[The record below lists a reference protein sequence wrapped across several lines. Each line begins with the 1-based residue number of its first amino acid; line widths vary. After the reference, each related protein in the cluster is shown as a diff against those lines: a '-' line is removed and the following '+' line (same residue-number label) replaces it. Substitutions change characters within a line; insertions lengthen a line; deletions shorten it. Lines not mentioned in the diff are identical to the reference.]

1 MSKHALRSSAQK
13 ESNFTVN
20 TTIDKKKMNA
30 SKVNETPSRLPGKNG
45 EKRPEMD
52 RIDEMFDM
60 IKAVMAKLDTLDEIK
75 QRIVHVERELL
86 EMKNSI
92 EFAHAEVKEL
102 KEEVVETKRSDQE
115 NKEKIRALEEAN
127 QHLLDSVIDLK
138 ARSMRDNLL
147 FYNVQE
153 DEKEN
158 TSDKIYKILEENL
171 QIPDAREKIKI
182 DRSHR
187 VGRKRDSNRKPRA
200 IVVKFNYFQDRE
212 HIRMNARKLRGTR
225 IGIAEQF
232 PEEIEKIRQTLY
244 PEMKK
249 AKAQGHRVRMVRD
262 RLYINNVEF
271 KHSTYI
277 QHN

>member
-1 MSKHALRSSAQK
+1 MW
-13 ESNFTVN
+13 
-20 TTIDKKKMNA
+20 
-30 SKVNETPSRLPGKNG
+30 
-45 EKRPEMD
+45 
-52 RIDEMFDM
+52 
-60 IKAVMAKLDTLDEIK
+60 
-75 QRIVHVERELL
+75 
-86 EMKNSI
+86 
-92 EFAHAEVKEL
+92 
-102 KEEVVETKRSDQE
+102 
-115 NKEKIRALEEAN
+115 
-127 QHLLDSVIDLK
+127 
-138 ARSMRDNLL
+138 DNLL

-271 KHSTYI
+271 KHPTYT

>member
-13 ESNFTVN
+13 ESKFNVN
-20 TTIDKKKMNA
+20 TPIDKKKINA
-30 SKVNETPSRLPGKNG
+30 SKVNETPSRLPEKNG

-60 IKAVMAKLDTLDEIK
+60 IKAVMAKLDTSDEIK
-75 QRIVHVERELL
+75 QRIVCVERELI

-102 KEEVVETKRSDQE
+102 KEEVAETKRSDQE

-127 QHLLDSVIDLK
+127 QYLQ
-138 ARSMRDNLL
+138 APSMRDNLL

-200 IVVKFNYFQDRE
+200 IVVKFNYFQGRE
-212 HIRMNARKLRGTR
+212 HIRVNARKLRGTR

-271 KHSTYI
+271 KHPTYT